1 MRYPDRTI
9 SSNSEPAPVLA
20 DLPIFD
26 LIKDTSLDQMHAV
39 DIGVFLKSY
48 FTMMFID
55 STNNKDQPFFLGENG
70 KECCHEI
77 MSKFDPHHSA
87 LGVLDHH
94 MTIRIGKPMSG
105 GSGPLL
111 LTSYVRVYEYMV
123 EKGLLEKKYYDNWL
137 RLVIATASLI
147 WIL

>member
-1 MRYPDRTI
+1 MRYPDRTT

-20 DLPIFD
+20 DLRLFD

-70 KECCHEI
+70 KEYCHKI

-111 LTSYVRVYEYMV
+111 LTSYVRVYGR
-123 EKGLLEKKYYDNWL
+123 K
-137 RLVIATASLI
+137 RSA
-147 WIL
+147 

>member
-55 STNNKDQPFFLGENG
+55 STLP
-70 KECCHEI
+70 
-77 MSKFDPHHSA
+77 
-87 LGVLDHH
+87 
-94 MTIRIGKPMSG
+94 
-105 GSGPLL
+105 
-111 LTSYVRVYEYMV
+111 
-123 EKGLLEKKYYDNWL
+123 GLLSSTEEIQTRKYNSIKDKF
-137 RLVIATASLI
+137 RKGRVF
-147 WIL
+147 